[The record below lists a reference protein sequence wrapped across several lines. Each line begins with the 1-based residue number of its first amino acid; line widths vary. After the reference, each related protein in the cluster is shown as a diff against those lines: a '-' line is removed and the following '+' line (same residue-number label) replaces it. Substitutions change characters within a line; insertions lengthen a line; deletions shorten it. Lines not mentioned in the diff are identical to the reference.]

1 MKRVLLEEEAQQE
14 GRRCLTV
21 NLRGSRHCEVCSLVN
36 NQASQ
41 CMKMFRD
48 SQARSDNSLG
58 KS

>member
-1 MKRVLLEEEAQQE
+1 MEGVLLEEEAQQE

-21 NLRGSRHCEVCSLVN
+21 NLRGGSHCEVCSLVDS
-36 NQASQ
+36 QASQ
-41 CMKMFRD
+41 CMKIFRD